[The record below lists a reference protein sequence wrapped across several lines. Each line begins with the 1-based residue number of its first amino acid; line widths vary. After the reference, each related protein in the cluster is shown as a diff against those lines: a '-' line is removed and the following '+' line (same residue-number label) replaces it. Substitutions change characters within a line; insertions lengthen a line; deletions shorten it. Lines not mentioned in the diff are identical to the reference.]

1 MPRRLV
7 DWKFKKQVLHLGER
21 TLIIGILNVTPD
33 SPADH
38 GRYQEPEAAFARAV
52 EMADQGADIVEIG
65 AQSWR
70 AGASRISEAEEK
82 RRLIPV
88 LKRLRGR
95 LGVPIC
101 VETCTAAVAEQALEM
116 GVEIL
121 KDPTGLIVEPA
132 LAKIALMHDAGLVV
146 QHMRG
151 TPDQWAKQPPIK
163 DPAGASVAELSAA
176 AGRAISAGVPRDR
189 IVIDPGFGLGK
200 RKEQNTELL
209 SRLDR
214 IAALGFPLQ
223 ISPSGKPFMTS
234 PQADT
239 TDSLAVAVA
248 VTSVLAGAHIV
259 RTPDVAGIRAAVLL
273 ADELMRGVWHAGE

>member
-21 TLIIGILNVTPD
+21 TLIVGILNVTPD
-33 SPADH
+33 SPAEK
-38 GRYQEPEAAFARAV
+38 GRYQEPELAYVHAI
-52 EMADQGADIVEIG
+52 EMAEQGADIVEVG

-70 AGASRISEAEEK
+70 QGAPRISEAEEK

-88 LKRLRGR
+88 LKRLRGK
-95 LGVPIC
+95 LGKPVC
-101 VETCTAAVAEQALEM
+101 VETSNAAVAAQALEM

-121 KDPTGLIVEPA
+121 KDPTGLTIEPS
-132 LAKIALMHDAGLVV
+132 LAKIALQHDAGLVV

-151 TPDQWAKQPPIK
+151 TPEQWGKQAPIK
-163 DPAGASVAELSAA
+163 DPSGAAVAELSAS
-176 AGRAISAGVPRDR
+176 AGRAITAGVPKES

-214 IAALGFPLQ
+214 LAALGFPIQ
-223 ISPSGKPFMTS
+223 VSPSGKPFATV
-234 PQADT
+234 PQCETAP
-239 TDSLAVAVA
+239 SLAAAVAVA
-248 VTSVLAGAHIV
+248 AVFAGAHIV
-259 RTPDVAGIRAAVLL
+259 RVHDVAGIRPAVLL
-273 ADELMRGVWHAGE
+273 ADELLRGR